1 MRSLLHASMAFALLG
16 LTSLAPLAQ
25 AQSYPTRPVKLIVPQ
40 PPGSGADVVGRMLA
54 DSLARQFG
62 QAVYVENKPGANG
75 IIASEQVA
83 KEAPDGYN
91 LLQTSVSLVSF
102 NQFMYKRVPYDPFR
116 DFTLIAPLADASFVL
131 LASRHS
137 GIKSWDDFVK
147 HAKAHPGQITFGSGG
162 TGNST
167 HLYPEMIAR
176 REGLSLR
183 HIPYKGPAAALLSLV
198 SGETD
203 VMVSPTVVA
212 MGQIAANTVNV
223 LAQSGD
229 TRSPKL
235 PNVPLLKELDPRI
248 PALPGWYAIEG
259 PAKMDPKRVEK
270 VSRAVNT
277 FLADPAVRTK
287 LIDQYL
293 MPIPGTAADI
303 EKRGKAEAKIWG
315 DLIRELHIEAD

>member
-1 MRSLLHASMAFALLG
+1 MRSSLHACLALVALG
-16 LTSLAPLAQ
+16 LATLATDASAQ
-25 AQSYPTRPVKLIVPQ
+25 NYPTRPVKLVVPQ
-40 PPGSGADVVGRMLA
+40 PPGSGADVVGRMLSE
-54 DSLARQFG
+54 SLGRQLG

-83 KEAPDGYN
+83 KDPPDGYT

-102 NQFMYKRVPYDPFR
+102 NQFMYKRVPYDPFG

-131 LASRHS
+131 LASKQS
-137 GIKSWDDFVK
+137 GITTWDEFLK
-147 HAKAHPGQITFGSGG
+147 RAKAEPGRITFGSGG
-162 TGNST
+162 VGNST
-167 HLYPEMIAR
+167 HLYPEMIAK
-176 REGLSLR
+176 REGLNLH
-183 HIPYKGPAAALLSLV
+183 HIPYKGPAAALLSLI

-212 MGQIAANTVNV
+212 MGQIAAGKVNV

-229 TRSPKL
+229 VRSPKL
-235 PNVPLLKELDPRI
+235 PSVPLLKELDPRI

-259 PAKMDPKRVEK
+259 PAHMDPKIVDK
-270 VSRAVNT
+270 LSKAINAFLSDPQVRA
-277 FLADPAVRTK
+277 K

-293 MPIPGTAADI
+293 APIPGSAADI

-315 DLIRELHIEAD
+315 ELIRELHIEAD